1 MIIVLKPQTSK
12 ADVEEILQLI
22 ESRGLKPLYLP
33 GTERTVLG
41 ALGDE
46 RKLADLNFSAFPA
59 VDEVK
64 PILSSYKMVSR
75 EFKQENTIVDIDG
88 VRVGGDHFVVMAGP
102 CSVESSAQLLDAAK
116 AVSTAG
122 GQILRGG
129 AFKPRTSPYSFQG
142 LGEAG
147 LQLLQEAKKA
157 TGLPIIT
164 EVVSSSDVDLVC
176 RYADILQIGARNMQ
190 NYRLLR
196 AVGTC
201 RTPVMLKRGP
211 SATLEELLL
220 AAEYLLAGGNSQVIL
235 CERGLRSFETSYRNV
250 LDLNAVAFLKQRSH
264 LPVIAD
270 PSHGTGVH
278 DLVAPLT
285 LAAAA
290 AGADGVMIEVHPDPI
305 HALSDAQQQLKPE
318 EFKILMQQLERLL
331 HSLGKKL

>member
-22 ESRGLKPLYLP
+22 ESRGLKPLHMP
-33 GTERTVLG
+33 GVERTVLG

-102 CSVESSAQLLDAAK
+102 CSVESSEQLLGAAK
-116 AVSTAG
+116 AVSAAG

-147 LQLLQEAKKA
+147 LQLLQQAKKA

-196 AVGTC
+196 AVGAC

-305 HALSDAQQQLKPE
+305 HALSDAQQQLTPE

>member
-1 MIIVLKPQTSK
+1 MIIVLKPKTSK
-12 ADVEEILQLI
+12 QDADEILQLI
-22 ESRGLKPLYLP
+22 EARGLKPLYMP
-33 GTERTVLG
+33 GVERTVLG

-75 EFKQENTIVDIDG
+75 EFKNDDTVLNING
-88 VRVGGDHFVVMAGP
+88 VSIGGNRFVVMAGP
-102 CSVESSAQLLDAAK
+102 CSVESSEQLLSAAR
-116 AVSTAG
+116 AVTASG

-142 LGEAG
+142 LGEEG
-147 LQLLQEAKKA
+147 LKILQQAKKEFD
-157 TGLPIIT
+157 LPIIT

-196 AVGTC
+196 AVGSC
-201 RTPVMLKRGP
+201 QTPVMLKRGP

-220 AAEYLLAGGNSQVIL
+220 AAEYILAGGNSQVML
-235 CERGLRSFETSYRNV
+235 CERGIRSFETSYRNM
-250 LDLNAVAFLKQRSH
+250 LDLNAVAYLKQRTH
-264 LPVIAD
+264 LPIIAD

-278 DLVAPLT
+278 DLVTPMA

-290 AGADGVMIEVHPDPI
+290 AGADGIMVEVHPDPI
-305 HALSDAQQQLKPE
+305 HAMSDAQQQLTPAD
-318 EFKILMQQLERLL
+318 FSTLMQKLQPVLQ
-331 HSLGKKL
+331 SLGRTL

>member
-12 ADVEEILQLI
+12 ADADEILQLI
-22 ESRGLKPLYLP
+22 EARGLKPLYMP
-33 GTERTVLG
+33 GIERTVLG

-46 RKLADLNFSAFPA
+46 RKLANLNFSAFPA

-75 EFKQENTIVDIDG
+75 EFKSENTVLNING
-88 VRVGGDHFVVMAGP
+88 VNIGGDRFVVMAGP
-102 CSVESSAQLLDAAK
+102 CSVESPEQLQSAAE
-116 AVSTAG
+116 AVVEYG

-142 LGEAG
+142 LGEEG
-147 LQLLQEAKKA
+147 LQMLQQAKKDS
-157 TGLPIIT
+157 GLPIIT

-176 RYADILQIGARNMQ
+176 QYADILQIGARNMQ

-196 AVGTC
+196 AVGSC

-220 AAEYLLAGGNSQVIL
+220 AAEYLLDGGNSEVML
-235 CERGLRSFETSYRNV
+235 CERGVRSFETSYRNM

-264 LPVIAD
+264 LPIIAD
-270 PSHGTGVH
+270 PSHGTGIH
-278 DLVAPLT
+278 DLVAPMA

-290 AGADGVMIEVHPDPI
+290 AGADGIIVEVHPDPI
-305 HALSDAQQQLKPE
+305 HAMSDAQQQLTPE
-318 EFKILMQQLERLL
+318 DFSRLMQQLRAILPC
-331 HSLGKKL
+331 LGRKI